1 MTPIVLLPWNL
12 SWLQSLSVKK
22 KNPHFQPFKVG
33 QRVLLGS
40 AHILLNLITTLAGA
54 DGPRPWLRE
63 KLEISVL
70 FKTNLVPR
78 AR

>member
-1 MTPIVLLPWNL
+1 MEPLLA
-12 SWLQSLSVKK
+12 SVSFCQ
-22 KNPHFQPFKVG
+22 KNYPHFQPLKVG
-33 QRVLLGS
+33 QRVLLSS